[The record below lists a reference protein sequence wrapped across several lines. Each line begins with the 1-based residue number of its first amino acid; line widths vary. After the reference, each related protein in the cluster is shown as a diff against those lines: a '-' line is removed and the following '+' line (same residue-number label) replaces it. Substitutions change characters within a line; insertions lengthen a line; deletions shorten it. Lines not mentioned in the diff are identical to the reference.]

1 MNLRINNK
9 MQSIINAIVNTVSN
23 LFIKTDTKVF
33 PELVNHT
40 LNNLKLMNKH
50 YVIAA
55 RKPGYR
61 EKDRQYIE
69 QWAKAIL
76 ILQTISEIAHEDW
89 RKANPT
95 FTRNYMGI
103 QLIFSSDELYNELK
117 RIHDITMLECP
128 NANNFILRS
137 NDGIT
142 AENPEE
148 QKWV

>member
-1 MNLRINNK
+1 MYSVFNT
-9 MQSIINAIVNTVSN
+9 IVNTISN
-23 LFIKTDTKVF
+23 LFIKTDTRVY

-50 YVIAA
+50 YVIATH
-55 RKPGYR
+55 KPGYQ

-76 ILQTISEIAHEDW
+76 ILQTMPEISHEDW
-89 RKANPT
+89 RKNNPT
-95 FTRNYMGI
+95 FIKNYMGI
-103 QLIFSSDELYNELK
+103 KLIFSSDELFNELK

-128 NANNFILRS
+128 NVNTFILRS